1 MATEAAVFSTGA
13 KFKSKLWPRM
23 IEEPRGWGGW
33 LGGWV
38 VGWLVWGRGLVEKLS
53 QSNKKRAL
61 LRVATSCYD
70 GARRKT
76 RASPHFSSADD
87 MKRH

>member
-13 KFKSKLWPRM
+13 KFKSKLWPRK

-33 LGGWV
+33 VGGWL
-38 VGWLVWGRGLVEKLS
+38 GGRGLVEKLS